1 MLFKQNKKPH
11 NSGFFNKKKNYCEFV
26 LFLKILKK
34 IFAKQLLFVWHFAKL
49 KPNRNC
55 SYG

>member
-1 MLFKQNKKPH
+1 MLLKQNKKPH
-11 NSGFFNKKKNYCEFV
+11 NSGFFINKKNYCEFV
-26 LFLKILKK
+26 LFFKISKK
-34 IFAKQLLFVWHFAKL
+34 IFAKQLFLIWHFAKL